1 MIDLRTID
9 EMTRKLA
16 DSLPPGLTQK
26 KAELEAQFRTV
37 LTGAF
42 ERMNLVGREEFDRQ
56 SILWDLNYFK
66 YHFLKLAHVPF
77 SEARLEHDFETLIGL
92 HKYRR

>member
-9 EMTRKLA
+9 ELTRKLA

-42 ERMNLVGREEFDRQ
+42 ERMNLVGREEF
-56 SILWDLNYFK
+56 
-66 YHFLKLAHVPF
+66 
-77 SEARLEHDFETLIGL
+77 EAQCERLEQARARIAELEKRLDEPHDG
-92 HKYRR
+92 